1 MIPHDTDLA
10 TSSGELLLQTAED
23 WYFILN
29 PLVQKCFDRLL
40 QSSNALRRV
49 VVLHPPL
56 MPRTW
61 EVALKQSLFNLGV
74 PAVTMISL
82 LDTPP
87 LALEWKRGMV
97 VHVGKTEAYCVAHA
111 DGMTLHNTMQIT
123 KAGYS
128 QAVGDVEQ
136 VASSWTSQM
145 DHTWL
150 NHTTNPNSLLL
161 AVAKCL
167 EACPSDV
174 RKHVAENI
182 VFVGETVL
190 IVPQLP
196 VKLCKRLQTIF
207 QEGVQTPELEQPD
220 TLPSSSSDADLTLF
234 PMEWS
239 KLKALVPNVVSTGPY
254 RADQVAWIGASLWAT
269 VWNRHDDAN
278 EHIHWTYEPK
288 EEPSVG
294 S

>member
-1 MIPHDTDLA
+1 M
-10 TSSGELLLQTAED
+10 
-23 WYFILN
+23 
-29 PLVQKCFDRLL
+29 
-40 QSSNALRRV
+40 
-49 VVLHPPL
+49 
-56 MPRTW
+56 
-61 EVALKQSLFNLGV
+61 KQSLFNLGV
-74 PAVTMISL
+74 PALTMISL

-128 QAVGDVEQ
+128 QAVKDGDVNQ
-136 VASSWTSQM
+136 VASSWTSEM
-145 DHTWL
+145 DYAWL
-150 NHTTNPNSLLL
+150 NHTTNANSLLL

-174 RKHVAENI
+174 RKQVAENI

-196 VKLCKRLQTIF
+196 VKLCRRLQVLL
-207 QEGVQTPELEQPD
+207 QDGGQVPELEQPETPTTSLD
-220 TLPSSSSDADLTLF
+220 GDFTLF
-234 PMEWS
+234 PMDWS
-239 KLKALVPNVVSTGPY
+239 KLKALVPQAMSTGPY
-254 RADQVAWIGASLWAT
+254 RSDQVTWIGASLWAT
-269 VWNRHDDAN
+269 VWNRHDDDSK
-278 EHIHWTYEPK
+278 HMQWTHAPA
-288 EEPSVG
+288 EEPVVG

>member
-1 MIPHDTDLA
+1 M
-10 TSSGELLLQTAED
+10 
-23 WYFILN
+23 
-29 PLVQKCFDRLL
+29 
-40 QSSNALRRV
+40 
-49 VVLHPPL
+49 
-56 MPRTW
+56 
-61 EVALKQSLFNLGV
+61 KQSLFNLGV
-74 PAVTMISL
+74 PAVTMICL

-128 QAVGDVEQ
+128 QAVNGDVEQ
-136 VASSWTSQM
+136 VASSWTREM
-145 DHTWL
+145 DYTWL
-150 NHTTNPNSLLL
+150 NHTTNANSLLL

-174 RKHVAENI
+174 RKQVAENI

-196 VKLCKRLQTIF
+196 LKLCKRLQVLL
-207 QEGVQTPELEQPD
+207 QEEGQAPELEQPE
-220 TLPSSSSDADLTLF
+220 TSPSALGDDLTLF
-234 PMEWS
+234 PMDWS
-239 KLKALVPNVVSTGPY
+239 KLKALVPQAMSTGPY
-254 RADQVAWIGASLWAT
+254 RSDQVAWIGASLWAT
-269 VWNRHDDAN
+269 VWNRHDDDN
-278 EHIHWTYEPK
+278 VHIQWMHAPK
-288 EEPSVG
+288 EEPLVG